1 VTKVLSLLS
10 TLLILG
16 ACSGVQVKRIQPLAE
31 TADAPYKNVLVV
43 SLFDSFDV
51 RRYLEKEI
59 VRELEGRGVRAVA
72 STSLMDTKTPVTR
85 ETFLAMLDAEGSDAL
100 LLTQLVDLNTE
111 AKLKDARPK
120 STYNVWPTYYYNV
133 YNVQLTEYVAPKTM
147 ELNHTIVLAS
157 QVYSVGTKEPVWG
170 IESNTKLSVDF
181 NHRGDTSIMAT
192 EAKSIV
198 NYLSRDGLLAQ

>member
-1 VTKVLSLLS
+1 MTKVLSLLT
-10 TLLILG
+10 TLLVLG
-16 ACSGVQVKRIQPLAE
+16 ACGGVHVKRIQPLTE

-43 SLFDSFDV
+43 SLFDSFDL
-51 RRYLEKEI
+51 RRWLEKEI
-59 VRELEGRGVRAVA
+59 VKELEGRGVRAVA

-85 ETFLAMLDAEGSDAL
+85 ETFLAMLNAEGSDAL
-100 LLTQLVDLNTE
+100 LLTQLVDLTTVAE
-111 AKLKDARPK
+111 LKDTRPK
-120 STYNVWPTYYYNV
+120 ATYNVWPSYYFNV

-157 QVYSVGTKEPVWG
+157 QVYPVDTQEPVWG
-170 IESNTKLSVDF
+170 IESNTKLTVDF
-181 NHRGDTSIMAT
+181 NHRGDTSMLAT